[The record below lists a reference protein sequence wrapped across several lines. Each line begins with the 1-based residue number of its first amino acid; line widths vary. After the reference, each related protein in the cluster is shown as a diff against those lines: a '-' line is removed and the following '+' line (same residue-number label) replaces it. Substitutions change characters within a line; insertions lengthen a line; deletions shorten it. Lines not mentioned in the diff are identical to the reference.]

1 VQPARG
7 PLGSR
12 PARYAGLVALASLLA
27 LSLYLY
33 VTGTGLAGTSDTDTY
48 LYVARALR
56 QTGQLRVPDARLH
69 QVWPPLFSAVLA
81 VIGFPGPVR
90 WLNGLAL
97 LGALLAWSA
106 SGWALLRGRRVWAL
120 PLLLALGSPAL
131 VVSKFIWSESLFNLL
146 WAGYFLALLSWLRRG
161 GWGWGLLATGLGCL
175 LPLQRIAGLFL
186 LAGAGVGLAWPRA
199 GQWRR
204 PGRWAQLGHLVGAA
218 SGFLLWKLGSGSAAA
233 APILA
238 PITFRTPPVPP
249 PSHLLADYSFV
260 LGRWLAP
267 LPAALRPAVPAGIWV
282 AVLGLLLLALW
293 PRPAGGQCPDV
304 AFPAWRLAG
313 MRILFL
319 SLLSTIALL
328 GLAAWLGRIGHDTYE
343 AERYLTALYPPV
355 LLLLLWAWP
364 AQARWARRMGPV
376 LLAALV
382 LYQGIRTGNNVPR
395 LRRLPP
401 ASLET
406 PPAFRPLV
414 PAGPALHR

>member
-1 VQPARG
+1 MQHAHG
-7 PLGSR
+7 PLGSCR
-12 PARYAGLVALASLLA
+12 ARYAVLVGLASLVA
-27 LSLYLY
+27 WGFYLY
-33 VTGTGLAGTSDTDTY
+33 VTGTGLAGTSDTDSY

-56 QTGQLRVPDARLH
+56 QTGQLRMPEARLH

-81 VIGFPGPVR
+81 VIWFPGPVR

-106 SGWALLRGRRVWAL
+106 SGRALLVGRRIWAL

-146 WAGYFLALLSWLRRG
+146 WAGYFLVLLTWLRRG

-186 LAGAGVGLAWPRA
+186 LAGVGAGLAWPRA
-199 GQWRR
+199 GRWVR
-204 PGRWAQLGHLVGAA
+204 PGRWAQLGHLAGAG
-218 SGFLLWKLGSGSAAA
+218 SGFLLWKLGSASEATVPDLVPVA
-233 APILA
+233 
-238 PITFRTPPVPP
+238 FRNPPVPP
-249 PSHLLADYSFV
+249 PLHLLADYSFV

-267 LPAALRPAVPAGIWV
+267 LPAALRTAAPVGAWV
-282 AVLGLLLLALW
+282 AGMGLLLLALW
-293 PRPAGGQCPDV
+293 PRLVGKQPADNNLAAG
-304 AFPAWRLAG
+304 RLVG
-313 MRILFL
+313 MRMLFM
-319 SLLSTIALL
+319 SLLGTIALL
-328 GLAAWLGRIGHDTYE
+328 VLAAWLGRIGHDTYE

-355 LLLLLWAWP
+355 MLLLLGAWP
-364 AQARWARRMGPV
+364 AQQRWARRAGPV

-382 LYQGIRTGNNVPR
+382 LYQGVRIGTNAPR

-401 ASLET
+401 ASLGI